1 MNKVLCLMGPTAS
14 GKTDLS
20 LQLASE
26 FDSEIISVDSA
37 MVYRGMDIGTAKPSL
52 VELSRVTHHLI
63 DILNPNEIYS
73 AANFQRD
80 ALSAITSI
88 QAKGKLPIL
97 VGGTMLYFK
106 VLQTGLSL
114 LPSASESLRDQINR
128 QAATLG
134 WQAMHQR
141 LQTVDPI
148 AAARISPAD
157 TQRIQRAL
165 EVYELTNKPLSSLW
179 QLQQEECLPTLE
191 FINVALAPSDRGVLH
206 AKIADRFAMMLQ
218 AGLLEEV
225 SELVRK
231 FDLNLD
237 LPSLRAVGYRQ
248 AYLFLR
254 GEIKREELSDKGVA
268 ATRQLAK
275 RQLTWLRSWPELVWF
290 DSCEPKVYRSLV
302 EHVSQL
308 TSS

>member
-1 MNKVLCLMGPTAS
+1 MGPTAS